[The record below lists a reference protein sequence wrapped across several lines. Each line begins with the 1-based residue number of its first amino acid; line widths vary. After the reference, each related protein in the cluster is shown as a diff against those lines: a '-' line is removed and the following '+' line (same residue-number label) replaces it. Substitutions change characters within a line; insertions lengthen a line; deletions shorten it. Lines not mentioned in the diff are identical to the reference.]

1 MRRMMVL
8 LMIALAVS
16 TASASDSTMF
26 NYQGRVMVQ
35 GMPYTGAGRMKV
47 AILATTGTSTVASL
61 WSNDGTSLAGSEPAD
76 SFSVNA
82 ASGVFDVMIGDTALG
97 MQPLPAILF
106 NRNDELKVRVW
117 FNDGLHGFQKLSP
130 DRRLINPRRMGVT
143 DVYSSTTLY
152 VNATTGD
159 DLNSGLS
166 PAAAKK
172 TIQAAVDMVPSR
184 LFNNFTIDVANGVY
198 RESVSISDI
207 HAQSPY
213 RFVILGDAETVPSD
227 SATPAVRLTGT
238 NNDST
243 HAMIRSKGF
252 CIEECNGVEV
262 KGFSIDYFSGNGIL
276 IDGGHVFA
284 TNCKCSNLPDWA
296 YGFNLNPSSYG
307 QFVNCWARYVWRGY
321 GASGGVTMDLI
332 NCGAS
337 DCTSYGAIA
346 QASCMI
352 NLYGSCTFSRNPY
365 GLGIWQNSTAWFQDG
380 THYFNNNEV
389 AIFIQMQS
397 VTRLIGKAVFSGNGT
412 NVVTSDDSHAL

>member
-1 MRRMMVL
+1 MRRMMGL

-35 GMPYTGAGRMKV
+35 GMPYTGTGRMKV

-61 WSNDGTSLAGSEPAD
+61 WSNDGSSLAGSEPAD

-152 VNATTGD
+152 VNGATGD

-172 TIQAAVDMVPSR
+172 TIQAAVDMVPAR
-184 LFNNFTIDVANGVY
+184 LFHNLTIDVATGTY
-198 RESVSISDI
+198 RESVKLDGIVVADG
-207 HAQSPY
+207 Y
-213 RFVILGDAETVPSD
+213 NLTVLGDKTTVPTETVSPI
-227 SATPAVRLTGT
+227 VRLTGT
-238 NNDST
+238 NNDTT
-243 HAMIRSKGF
+243 HEKVRQNGLKVSGCRNVEIKGF
-252 CIEECNGVEV
+252 LV
-262 KGFSIDYFSGNGIL
+262 DYFIDSGVSALDSNICLNRCKTSYNNYGVSCYGGKGAISNSWATYNYCGFLGLPRSEIMLGDSGASNNSEFGLLSQGYCNWLLGGKTYFKNSRFGIALQNSYLWVDSGVSSTPYIQNNTWGIQVYYHSSTRNLGAVTYSGN
-276 IDGGHVFA
+276 
-284 TNCKCSNLPDWA
+284 TT
-296 YGFNLNPSSYG
+296 NLNVAADSY
-307 QFVNCWARYVWRGY
+307 VN
-321 GASGGVTMDLI
+321 
-332 NCGAS
+332 
-337 DCTSYGAIA
+337 
-346 QASCMI
+346 
-352 NLYGSCTFSRNPY
+352 
-365 GLGIWQNSTAWFQDG
+365 
-380 THYFNNNEV
+380 
-389 AIFIQMQS
+389 
-397 VTRLIGKAVFSGNGT
+397 
-412 NVVTSDDSHAL
+412 